1 MVEEPSHVKQLSL
14 NRVCKIGL
22 KCRFLQ
28 NDECQSLGSVVKEE
42 NMSFAVVYEMAD
54 MENSARVFPCNR
66 WGRKKTFLKVVFS
79 SRVERR
85 AHPLPI

>member
-1 MVEEPSHVKQLSL
+1 
-14 NRVCKIGL
+14 
-22 KCRFLQ
+22 LQ

-66 WGRKKTFLKVVFS
+66 WERKNSYKIVFS
-79 SRVERR
+79 SRSKEN
-85 AHPLPI
+85 PILP